1 MIEPIP
7 TVTTAIEALVARGAR
22 GVTRLTVNTVNAELE
37 ALRGFDASVMEVRRT
52 LKVWKETNRKDGE

>member
-1 MIEPIP
+1 MNYTPEPIP
-7 TVTTAIEALVARGAR
+7 TVTTAIEALVAR